1 MDLGQEKKE
10 LRSFAKNFPN
20 EAEGKTRRAEVYMK
34 KYNIAVM
41 PGDGIG
47 PEVVKQA
54 VKVLDRVGK
63 KYNFQLETNY
73 ADIGGIAINKTG
85 KPLPEK
91 TLQIC
96 RQSDAVLLGAVGGYE
111 WDHLPGDKRPEA
123 GLLGIRAGL
132 GLFANYRPAVI
143 YSPLKDASPLKERIT
158 RDGLDILVLRE
169 LTGGIYFGEK
179 KRLTDENGESAAY
192 DTMIYRHCEVERIA
206 RLAFEA
212 ARLRRKKVTSVDKAN
227 VLEVSRFWR
236 EIVMDVSKGYP
247 DVELNHMFVD
257 NAAMQLV
264 IHPEQFDVIVTGNM
278 FGDILSDEASMLTGS
293 IGMLPSASLG
303 STSLGLYEPVH
314 GSAPDIA
321 GQNKANPLATI
332 LSVAMMLKY
341 SFQLEEASK
350 HIEDAVLQTLNDGL
364 MTQDIATEHATIVGC
379 EEMGDEIVKRI

>member
-1 MDLGQEKKE
+1 M
-10 LRSFAKNFPN
+10 
-20 EAEGKTRRAEVYMK
+20 KT
-34 KYNIAVM
+34 YNIAVM

-47 PEVVKQA
+47 PEVVRQA
-54 VKVLDRVGK
+54 IKVLNRVGEK
-63 KYNFQLETNY
+63 CGFQLQYHY
-73 ADIGGIAINKTG
+73 ADIGGIAIDKTG
-85 KPLPEK
+85 EPLPDE

-96 RQSDAVLLGAVGGYE
+96 KASDAVLLGAVGGYK
-111 WDHLPGDKRPEA
+111 WDNLPGDKRPEA

-143 YSPLKDASPLKERIT
+143 YAPLKDASPLKDRIT
-158 RDGLDILVLRE
+158 KDGLDILVLRE

-179 KRLTDENGESAAY
+179 KRIIDENDQPAAY
-192 DTMIYRHCEVERIA
+192 DTMIYRKNEVERIA

-212 ARLRRKKVTSVDKAN
+212 ARLRRGKVTSVDKAN

-236 EIVMDVSKGYP
+236 EIVIEVAKDYP
-247 DVELNHMFVD
+247 DVELNHLFVD

-278 FGDILSDEASMLTGS
+278 FGDILSDEASILTGS

-303 STSLGLYEPVH
+303 HGSLGLYEPVH

-321 GQNKANPLATI
+321 GKNLANPLATI

-341 SFQLEEASK
+341 SFKLDEAAK
-350 HIEDAVLQTLNDGL
+350 MIEDAVLKVLNDGL
-364 MTQDIATEHATIVGC
+364 MTRDIATETATVIGC
-379 EEMGDEIVKRI
+379 EEMGDAVAERL